1 MSCAGRK
8 DIDLVSVSVNGSALA
23 DKDYERTD
31 KKLSISNLPKGAFD
45 LEITVDIKP
54 QVSASFCAI
63 LYTSMLPAAC
73 SEVWVVW
80 NLCSTGTQPVCS
92 RLKHSRQSSV
102 FWHIR
107 DLRTY
112 GADSRWRDSEVQSTC
127 TMQENT
133 SLEGL
138 YKSGGNFCT
147 QCEAEGFRGITY
159 FLDRPDV
166 MSKYTTRI
174 EADAKSYPV
183 LLGNGNLLEK
193 GCSTEGR

>member
-1 MSCAGRK
+1 MPCAGRK
-8 DIDLVSVSVNGSALA
+8 DISLVSVSVNGSALA
-23 DKDYERTD
+23 DSDYERTH
-31 KKLSISNLPKGAFD
+31 KKLSISNLPKGSFD

-54 QVSASFCAI
+54 QVRASSCI
-63 LYTSMLPAAC
+63 VLCLPAAPSAMNNPAVLGSITSY
-73 SEVWVVW
+73 SE
-80 NLCSTGTQPVCS
+80 NHNSLNSGCQLDHLLICAS
-92 RLKHSRQSSV
+92 
-102 FWHIR
+102 
-107 DLRTY
+107 
-112 GADSRWRDSEVQSTC
+112 
-127 TMQENT
+127 QENT

-174 EADAKSYPV
+174 EADAKTYPV

-193 GCSTEGR
+193 GSAADGRYAFSSQWTVQRK